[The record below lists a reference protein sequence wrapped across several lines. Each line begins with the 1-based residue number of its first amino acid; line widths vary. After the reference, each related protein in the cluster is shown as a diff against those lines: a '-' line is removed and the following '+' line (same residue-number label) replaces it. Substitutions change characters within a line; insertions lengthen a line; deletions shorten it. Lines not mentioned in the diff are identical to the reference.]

1 MIGMRRSGKSYLLMQ
16 IKEELLNQGIEEDHI
31 IYLNFE
37 FLDYDEIET
46 YKDLNHFIEDK
57 IKDDQRYYLMFDEIQ
72 NIEKFEKTVNS
83 LRAKY
88 DCSIFLTGSNLQ
100 LLSKELSTLLT
111 GRYIEFEVF
120 PFSFKEMIEY
130 YDVDMEHAN
139 LQSYL
144 QDYMK
149 WGGLPQRFEMNDELT
164 RASYIQD
171 VYHSILYK
179 DIITRFDIKDI
190 VLLEKIIDYV
200 FDSIGQLFSTNNVV
214 THLGKTFKS
223 VKPETVYRYLD
234 YLAEALLIQKVERYD
249 IKGKKILSFYEKY
262 YAIDLGFAN
271 IKKHQMNI
279 GSSLENIVYI
289 YLKAN
294 AYQVYIGKTYA
305 GEVDFIAQRGKDK
318 KYIQVCYILNQE
330 DKDKNGKSTYD
341 REFDAFTPIKD
352 NCPKYVL
359 STDSFD
365 MSKDGIIHQNI
376 YDFLLHGFK

>member
-1 MIGMRRSGKSYLLMQ
+1 
-16 IKEELLNQGIEEDHI
+16 
-31 IYLNFE
+31 
-37 FLDYDEIET
+37 
-46 YKDLNHFIEDK
+46 
-57 IKDDQRYYLMFDEIQ
+57 MFDEIQ

-190 VLLEKIIDYV
+190 VLLEK
-200 FDSIGQLFSTNNVV
+200 
-214 THLGKTFKS
+214 
-223 VKPETVYRYLD
+223 
-234 YLAEALLIQKVERYD
+234 
-249 IKGKKILSFYEKY
+249 
-262 YAIDLGFAN
+262 
-271 IKKHQMNI
+271 
-279 GSSLENIVYI
+279 
-289 YLKAN
+289 
-294 AYQVYIGKTYA
+294 
-305 GEVDFIAQRGKDK
+305 
-318 KYIQVCYILNQE
+318 
-330 DKDKNGKSTYD
+330 
-341 REFDAFTPIKD
+341 
-352 NCPKYVL
+352 
-359 STDSFD
+359 
-365 MSKDGIIHQNI
+365 
-376 YDFLLHGFK
+376 